1 MSLNAAQLFKLI
13 GDENPYAASTTVQ
26 LDDVIEV
33 QTELGT
39 WQFKGTPHFIEK
51 ALRISYTYSD
61 VTGHTIRDYIL
72 VGYEGGGAY

>member
-1 MSLNAAQLFKLI
+1 MPLNAAQLYKLI
-13 GDENPYAASTTVQ
+13 VDENPYASTTPVQ

-33 QTELGT
+33 QVELGT

-51 ALRISYTYSD
+51 AIRISYTYTDASL
-61 VTGHTIRDYIL
+61 HTIRDYIL